1 MNRRRLM
8 ALKKSGGSG
17 GLPDGFTAVEYIKTW
32 GSQYIDTG
40 VKASASVGMSA
51 DFCFD
56 DTRSNQNLAQAYSAP
71 GNYLLMILAASSWN
85 SPDGAT
91 WFVYSYLG
99 TTQYFK
105 KADADRHIYHFNAD
119 GQYTVE
125 MDGIQY
131 KKADPS
137 QTTFPADARNL
148 WLFVR
153 NSPSVD
159 GYARMKLY
167 SCAMYDGGVKIRDF
181 KPCLDADGVPC
192 LYDLISKT
200 AFYNKGSGSFTWG

>member
-8 ALKKSGGSG
+8 MLKKSGG
-17 GLPDGFTAVEYIKTW
+17 GLPDGFTAVEYIQTS

-40 VKASASVGMSA
+40 VKSSASVGLSA
-51 DFCFD
+51 DFCFVD
-56 DTRSNQNLAQAYSAP
+56 MQSPQSFAQVYENSA
-71 GNYLLMILAASSWN
+71 GRYELMILSLSN
-85 SPDGAT
+85 VGSPDGAV
-91 WFVYSYLG
+91 WFVCGYSRAL
-99 TTQYFK
+99 QYFK
-105 KADADRHIYHFNAD
+105 KADTNRHIYYFNAD

-137 QTTFPADARNL
+137 QSTFPADARNL
-148 WLFVR
+148 WLFAR
-153 NSPSVD
+153 NASYVN
-159 GYARMKLY
+159 GYVHVKLY
-167 SCAMYDGGVKIRDF
+167 SCAIYDNGIKIRDF

-200 AFYNKGSGSFTWG
+200 AFYNQGRGSFTWG

>member
-8 ALKKSGGSG
+8 ALKKSSG
-17 GLPDGFTAVEYIKTW
+17 GLPDGFTAVEYIQTW
-32 GSQYIDTG
+32 GDQYIDTG
-40 VKASASVGMSA
+40 VKSSASIGLSA
-51 DFCFD
+51 DFCFTD
-56 DTRSNQNLAQAYSAP
+56 ARTNQNLAQVYDGS
-71 GNYLLMILAASSWN
+71 GKYYQLTVLMLSSWG
-85 SPDGAT
+85 SPDGSV
-91 WFVYSYLG
+91 WFLCGYLN
-99 TTQYFK
+99 TSQYFK
-105 KADADRHIYHFNAD
+105 KADTDRHVYHFNAD

-131 KKADPS
+131 AKADPS
-137 QTTFPADARNL
+137 KTTFPEDARNL

-153 NSPSVD
+153 NSSYVD

-167 SCAMYDGGVKIRDF
+167 SCAMYDGGRKIRDF

-200 AFYNKGSGSFTWG
+200 AFYNQGSGSFTWG

>member
-8 ALKKSGGSG
+8 AFKKSGG
-17 GLPDGFTAVEYIKTW
+17 GLPDGFTAVEYIQTW
-32 GSQYIDTG
+32 GNQRIDTG
-40 VKASASVGMSA
+40 VKSSASIGLSA
-51 DFCFD
+51 DFCFT
-56 DTRSNQNLAQAYSAP
+56 DTRTNQNLAQVYDGS
-71 GNYLLMILAASSWN
+71 GKYYQLMVLMLSSWG
-85 SPDGAT
+85 SPDGSV
-91 WFVYSYLG
+91 WFLCSYRN
-99 TTQYFK
+99 TSQYFK
-105 KADADRHIYHFNAD
+105 KADTDRHVYHFNAD

-131 KKADPS
+131 TKADPS

-148 WLFVR
+148 YLFAR

-167 SCAMYDGGVKIRDF
+167 SCAIYDGGVKIRDF

-200 AFYNKGSGSFTWG
+200 AFYNQGSGSFAWG